1 MWLGRS
7 RFVAREF
14 AWMDGVIHLFSP
26 ASSAIVSTLLPT
38 VFLER
43 REHKQTVMLS
53 IDVKDAFLTVQQKTP
68 TIVNC
73 QMADGTVVS
82 YGLGRVL
89 PGQRDGSLLWHK
101 DITQLLRDQLSMTP
115 HTPYPC
121 MLKTRGNS
129 CFLLIHVDD
138 ILVVGRR
145 DFVMEK

>member
-1 MWLGRS
+1 M
-7 RFVAREF
+7 
-14 AWMDGVIHLFSP
+14 
-26 ASSAIVSTLLPT
+26 
-38 VFLER
+38 
-43 REHKQTVMLS
+43 
-53 IDVKDAFLTVQQKTP
+53 
-68 TIVNC
+68 
-73 QMADGTVVS
+73 
-82 YGLGRVL
+82 L

-145 DFVMEK
+145 DFVMLVGCLKSKYEIALQRMQKPGDEVHFL